1 MSISH
6 DHYLLVFSKV
16 PIVEDEPFFVTI
28 LVEHGISKIVI
39 VHNYVNSIK
48 DSRVILGEDA
58 TQKGLTTTCSKLDEH
73 VWLFGLDLNDAFDKL
88 SLPQVNF
95 TIVYLRVQ

>member
-1 MSISH
+1 MCISH
-6 DHYLLVFSKV
+6 DHDLGVFRKVLLVQ
-16 PIVEDEPFFVTI
+16 DEPLFVTV

-48 DSRVILGEDA
+48 DSRVILGEDT

-88 SLPQVNF
+88 PLPQVNF
-95 TIVYLRVQ
+95 MFVLFRVQ